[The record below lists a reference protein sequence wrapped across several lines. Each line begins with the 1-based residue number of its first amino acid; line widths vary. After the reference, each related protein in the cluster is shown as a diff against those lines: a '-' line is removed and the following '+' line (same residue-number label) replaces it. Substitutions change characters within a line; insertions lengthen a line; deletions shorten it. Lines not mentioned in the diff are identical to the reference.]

1 MTPSPTQSP
10 GGAKR
15 SSLDPTDAA
24 QPQERKADL
33 VPDTAGLD
41 EIDRQIAIVRDNLRQ
56 LMEQAAAL
64 SGANDEDRASERISE
79 QEAELATLLKQREL
93 LAKKAKR

>member
-1 MTPSPTQSP
+1 M
-10 GGAKR
+10 
-15 SSLDPTDAA
+15 
-24 QPQERKADL
+24 
-33 VPDTAGLD
+33 PDTAGLD

>member
-1 MTPSPTQSP
+1 
-10 GGAKR
+10 
-15 SSLDPTDAA
+15 
-24 QPQERKADL
+24 
-33 VPDTAGLD
+33 VPDTAELD

-79 QEAELATLLKQREL
+79 QEAELATLLKRREL
-93 LAKKAKR
+93 LARKAKR